1 MNFSLFLP
9 PNWLAMLVLLV
20 VSSRLMRMVT
30 KCIFRREICSIKH
43 QLIHGGLLR
52 INGIML
58 EDQIIQ
64 IIKLAI
70 PIMIFIIGQLQ
81 VITVIMVTMQMHW
94 CFLPNILS
102 INIYLTIVGM
112 VVPSAWWVILSNN
125 PLTIYSAK
133 QCGNSVSLPTM
144 VHAPLILPAAEPAG
158 RKTKPC

>member
-30 KCIFRREICSIKH
+30 KCISRREICSIKH

-102 INIYLTIVGM
+102 IIIYLTIVGM
-112 VVPSAWWVILSNN
+112 VVPSAW
-125 PLTIYSAK
+125 
-133 QCGNSVSLPTM
+133 
-144 VHAPLILPAAEPAG
+144 
-158 RKTKPC
+158 